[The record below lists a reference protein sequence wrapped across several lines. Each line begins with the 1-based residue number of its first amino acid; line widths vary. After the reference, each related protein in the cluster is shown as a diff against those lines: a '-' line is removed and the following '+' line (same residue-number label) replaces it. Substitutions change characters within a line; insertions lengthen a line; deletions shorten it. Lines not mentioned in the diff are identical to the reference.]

1 MRQLCHDRT
10 YVLKSADVNK
20 MEKQNMATLY
30 GISTLWNISL
40 KAKLQ
45 GLHVHVQLLGIMHI
59 IDDVIKHDYAQQ

>member
-1 MRQLCHDRT
+1 
-10 YVLKSADVNK
+10 
-20 MEKQNMATLY
+20 MATLY

-59 IDDVIKHDYAQQ
+59 IDDVIMHDYAQEYPAVFKQHCRSIYLHLLEIVLCF